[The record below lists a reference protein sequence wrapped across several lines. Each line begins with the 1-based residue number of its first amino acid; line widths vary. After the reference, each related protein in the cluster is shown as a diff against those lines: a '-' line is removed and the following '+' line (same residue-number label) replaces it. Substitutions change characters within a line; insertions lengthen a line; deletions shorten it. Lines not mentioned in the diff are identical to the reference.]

1 MAPENSEYIVLNVK
15 FVEVRL
21 EKEVS
26 SSMHEVSIWKK

>member
-1 MAPENSEYIVLNVK
+1 MAPENSEYIVLDVK
-15 FVEVRL
+15 FAEVQL